1 VTCGD
6 SFIYLKHLGL
16 GMVNRK
22 VLIAAAILAV
32 ALLVFLVHRGCEGQE
47 STSRLE
53 KELRI
58 YRVAYTVL
66 LPLLEQPRA
75 TGVPN
80 QLPVSFL
87 LEEPECAQRLLDHL
101 QLKNVRVV
109 LPNASSLSTVALNG
123 SVGNDSQMLLQSS
136 P

>member
-1 VTCGD
+1 
-6 SFIYLKHLGL
+6 
-16 GMVNRK
+16 MVNRK
-22 VLIAAAILAV
+22 VLIAAAILAA
-32 ALLVFLVHRGCEGQE
+32 ALLVFLVHRGCECQE

-66 LPLLEQPRA
+66 LPLLEQHRA

-109 LPNASSLSTVALNG
+109 YPGGANATING
-123 SVGNDSQMLLQSS
+123 SARNDSQILLQSS

>member
-1 VTCGD
+1 MSRDTAD

-22 VLIAAAILAV
+22 VLIAAAIVVVTLLAFGLFR
-32 ALLVFLVHRGCEGQE
+32 ACECQE

-66 LPLLEQPRA
+66 LPLLEQRRA
-75 TGVPN
+75 TGVPDR
-80 QLPVSFL
+80 LPVSFL
-87 LEEPECAQRLLDHL
+87 LEEPECAQRLLNHL

-109 LPNASSLSTVALNG
+109 YSGATNASVNG
-123 SVGNDSQMLLQSS
+123 LVRNDSQMLLQSS

>member
-1 VTCGD
+1 MRGD
-6 SFIYLKHLGL
+6 SFIYLKRRKH

-22 VLIAAAILAV
+22 VLVAAVIVVVILLAFGLFR
-32 ALLVFLVHRGCEGQE
+32 ACQCQE

-75 TGVPN
+75 TGVPDR
-80 QLPVSFL
+80 LPVSFL
-87 LEEPECAQRLLDHL
+87 LEEPECAQRLLNHL

-109 LPNASSLSTVALNG
+109 YSRTTNASTASLSG
-123 SVGNDSQMLLQSS
+123 SAGNESQMFLQSS

>member
-1 VTCGD
+1 
-6 SFIYLKHLGL
+6 
-16 GMVNRK
+16 MVNRK
-22 VLIAAAILAV
+22 VLIAAVIVVVILLAFGLSR
-32 ALLVFLVHRGCEGQE
+32 ACLCQE
-47 STSRLE
+47 STSHLE

-66 LPLLEQPRA
+66 LPLLEQPRT

-109 LPNASSLSTVALNG
+109 HSRTTNASTADLNG
-123 SVGNDSQMLLQSS
+123 SVRNDSQMLLQSS

>member
-1 VTCGD
+1 
-6 SFIYLKHLGL
+6 
-16 GMVNRK
+16 MVKRY
-22 VLIAAAILAV
+22 VLVGAAIVVVTLLAFGLFR
-32 ALLVFLVHRGCEGQE
+32 ACQCHE

-75 TGVPN
+75 TGVPER
-80 QLPVSFL
+80 LPVNFL

-109 LPNASSLSTVALNG
+109 YPGATNTSTASLNG

>member
-1 VTCGD
+1 
-6 SFIYLKHLGL
+6 
-16 GMVNRK
+16 MVNRK
-22 VLIAAAILAV
+22 VLIAAAILAA
-32 ALLVFLVHRGCEGQE
+32 ALLAFLVYRGCECHE
-47 STSRLE
+47 SVSRLE

-66 LPLLEQPRA
+66 LPLLERPRA
-75 TGVPN
+75 MDVPD

-101 QLKNVRVV
+101 QLRNVLVV
-109 LPNASSLSTVALNG
+109 YPGATNASTAVLNG
-123 SVGNDSQMLLQSS
+123 SVGNDSQMLLQSC